1 MTLRSVS
8 ATQIK
13 QHRSCAL
20 QWYLQRVEGWQMP
33 QSPSQALGEA
43 IHKQVEDYLLEGTAP
58 TLPSVENAMK
68 KGYVPPTGGAY
79 LVEEPKDYGMRML
92 AAGVPV
98 KGRIDL
104 LVPPTPGESLVKV
117 VDWKSASSF
126 RYVPEADTL
135 TRDVQGILYLKY
147 AFENYPFAT
156 AGQFRHVYLLTKG
169 TGSKKV
175 DAEVVDRPFV
185 DGQWHHIEQT
195 VEEMKAT
202 ATRPL
207 PVVAQ
212 TQANLSHCSNYGGC
226 SFRDRCPAASK
237 GLIQSMFEAEASTGA
252 GAGVTEGITMTTLAE
267 KLRQRKAATQ
277 TVAASAETQAATQSP
292 ATEVVVA
299 PTPEPVVVDKPVLVE
314 TAPVVVTG
322 IVPPDAPGG
331 DLVPEKAEGIMTTLA
346 KRRSSKTETPV
357 KAAVVVEEPVVTPT
371 AKVEYVNVPPVV
383 VPETVAQL
391 VEINTAMADAAK
403 ALEIRN
409 ELKRRG
415 ALNVDKAIVDGDPP
429 KVSAPVVA
437 ELSLFIDAFPE
448 KAPFDSLHALEDE
461 IAARTPSLLEHL
473 RKTSP
478 KDVPEGTVDLGEVLF
493 GRGYSTLSA
502 SFAIKPITGAWTVST
517 LGPASSKVLEVLI
530 PKATFVVRGRR

>member
-33 QSPSQALGEA
+33 QSASQALGEA

-68 KGYVPPTGGAY
+68 KGFVPPTGGAY

-92 AAGVPV
+92 CAGVPV

-104 LVPPTPGESLVKV
+104 LIPPVYGEHILRV

-126 RYVPEADTL
+126 RYVPEPDVL

-156 AGQFRHVYLLTKG
+156 TGQFRHVYLLTKG

-175 DAEVVDRPFV
+175 DAEVVDRSFV
-185 DGQWHHIEQT
+185 DGQWAHIEQT
-195 VEEMKAT
+195 VEEIKAT
-202 ATRPL
+202 ATRSL

-212 TQANLSHCSNYGGC
+212 TQANLSHCSAYGGC

-237 GLIQSMFEAEASTGA
+237 GLIESMFEADASTGA
-252 GAGVTEGITMTTLAE
+252 GAGVTEGIDMTTLAE
-267 KLRQRKAATQ
+267 KLKARKAATM
-277 TVAASAETQAATQSP
+277 TVAEPSAPVLSETASVP
-292 ATEVVVA
+292 ATSSSTVVDIPVVV
-299 PTPEPVVVDKPVLVE
+299 EPVVE
-314 TAPVVVTG
+314 PVVAS
-322 IVPPDAPGG
+322 IIPPDAPNG
-331 DLVPEKAEGIMTTLA
+331 DLVPEKAEGIMATLA
-346 KRRSSKTETPV
+346 RRRV
-357 KAAVVVEEPVVTPT
+357 AKAKVQLVEPVVILPEKDRFL
-371 AKVEYVNVPPVV
+371 AIAEAAGLVSEPVV
-383 VPETVAQL
+383 VTLSPA
-391 VEINTAMADAAK
+391 
-403 ALEIRN
+403 
-409 ELKRRG
+409 ELRENLRQSG
-415 ALNVDKAIVDGDPP
+415 ALNVDSAKFGDEPVRQP
-429 KVSAPVVA
+429 DPDVVA
-437 ELSLFIDAFPE
+437 ASNAIREKWIAEGEKRPLSLYIDCYPE
-448 KAPFDSLHALEDE
+448 KAEFDSLRALEDE

-478 KDVPEGTVDLGEVLF
+478 KDVPEGAMDLGEVLF
-493 GRGYSTLSA
+493 GRGYSTLAA
-502 SFAIKPITGAWTVST
+502 SFALKPISGPYTVST
-517 LGPASSKVLEVLI
+517 LGPASSKLLEVLL

>member
-1 MTLRSVS
+1 
-8 ATQIK
+8 
-13 QHRSCAL
+13 
-20 QWYLQRVEGWQMP
+20 MP
-33 QSPSQALGEA
+33 QSASQALGEA
-43 IHKQVEDYLLEGTAP
+43 IHLEVEQYLLDGKAP

-104 LVPPTPGESLVKV
+104 LIPPASGAHIVKV

-126 RYVPEADTL
+126 RYVPEPDVL

-147 AFENYPFAT
+147 AFENYPFAQL
-156 AGQFRHVYLLTKG
+156 GQFRHVYLLTKG

-175 DAEVVDRPFV
+175 DAEVVDRFFV
-185 DGQWHHIEQT
+185 DGQWAHLETT
-195 VEEMKAT
+195 VEQMKAT

-237 GLIQSMFEAEASTGA
+237 GLIESMFEAEEQTSAPGE
-252 GAGVTEGITMTTLAE
+252 GVTMSTLAE
-267 KLRQRKAATQ
+267 KLRQRKAMTQ
-277 TVAASAETQAATQSP
+277 TPTPTV
-292 ATEVVVA
+292 EVVEAPVA
-299 PTPEPVVVDKPVLVE
+299 EPTTPVVVPEPVVEPVVVPEPVVVVE
-314 TAPVVVTG
+314 PVVAT
-322 IVPPDAPGG
+322 IIPPDAPGG
-331 DLVPEKAEGIMTTLA
+331 EKVPERSEGIMATLA

-357 KAAVVVEEPVVTPT
+357 KAAVVVEEPVVTPP

-383 VPETVAQL
+383 VPEAVVQP
-391 VEINTAMADAAK
+391 VEINTAMIDAAK

-415 ALNVDKAIVDGDPP
+415 ALNVDQAIVDGDPP
-429 KVSAPVVA
+429 KPSAPAEA
-437 ELSLFIDAFPE
+437 ELSLYVDCYPE
-448 KAPFDSLHALEDE
+448 KAEFDTLRALEDE

-478 KDVPEGTVDLGEVLF
+478 KDVPEGAMDLGEVLF

-502 SFAIKPITGAWTVST
+502 SFALRPITGAWTVST
-517 LGPASSKVLEVLI
+517 LGPASSKVLEVLL

>member
-104 LVPPTPGESLVKV
+104 LVPPASGESLVKV

-156 AGQFRHVYLLTKG
+156 MGQFRHVYLLTKG

-185 DGQWHHIEQT
+185 DGQWSHIEQT
-195 VEEMKAT
+195 VEEMRAT
-202 ATRPL
+202 ATRSL

-277 TVAASAETQAATQSP
+277 TVTASAETQLATQSP

-314 TAPVVVTG
+314 TEVKVTEPTPEPVVVTG
-322 IVPPDAPGG
+322 IRVETQVSTVIPPDAPGG

-346 KRRSSKTETPV
+346 RRRVAKPVAEPATQPAKTAVLPTPV
-357 KAAVVVEEPVVTPT
+357 
-371 AKVEYVNVPPVV
+371 VV
-383 VPETVAQL
+383 VPEPVAQEPVVVVVPEVV
-391 VEINTAMADAAK
+391 VEVV
-403 ALEIRN
+403 E
-409 ELKRRG
+409 E
-415 ALNVDKAIVDGDPP
+415 P
-429 KVSAPVVA
+429 KVSAPA
-437 ELSLFIDAFPE
+437 TELSLFIDCYPE
-448 KAPFDSLHALEDE
+448 RAPFDAMHALEDE

>member
-1 MTLRSVS
+1 
-8 ATQIK
+8 
-13 QHRSCAL
+13 
-20 QWYLQRVEGWQMP
+20 MP
-33 QSPSQALGEA
+33 QSASQALGEA
-43 IHKQVEDYLLEGTAP
+43 IHLEVEQYLLDGKAP
-58 TLPSVENAMK
+58 TLASVENAIK
-68 KGYVPPTGGAY
+68 KGLVPLTGGAY

-92 AAGVPV
+92 AADVPV

-104 LVPPTPGESLVKV
+104 LVPPASGAHIVKV

-126 RYVPEADTL
+126 RYVPEPDVL

-156 AGQFRHVYLLTKG
+156 TGQFRHVYLLTKG

-185 DGQWHHIEQT
+185 DGQWAHIEQT

-212 TQANLSHCSNYGGC
+212 TQANLSHCSAYGGC

-277 TVAASAETQAATQSP
+277 TVTASAETQLATQSP

-299 PTPEPVVVDKPVLVE
+299 PTPEPVVVPEPTPEPIVVE
-314 TAPVVVTG
+314 TQTYVPAPIG

-346 KRRSSKTETPV
+346 RRRVAKPVAEPATQPAKTAVPPTPV
-357 KAAVVVEEPVVTPT
+357 
-371 AKVEYVNVPPVV
+371 VV
-383 VPETVAQL
+383 VPEPVAQEPVVVVVPEVV
-391 VEINTAMADAAK
+391 VEVV
-403 ALEIRN
+403 E
-409 ELKRRG
+409 E
-415 ALNVDKAIVDGDPP
+415 P

>member
-1 MTLRSVS
+1 
-8 ATQIK
+8 
-13 QHRSCAL
+13 
-20 QWYLQRVEGWQMP
+20 MP

-43 IHKQVEDYLLEGTAP
+43 IHLQVEQYLLDGKMP
-58 TLPSVENAMK
+58 DLPSVENAMK
-68 KGYVPPTGGAY
+68 KGFVPPTGGAY

-104 LVPPTPGESLVKV
+104 LVPPAAGESLVKV

-126 RYVPEADTL
+126 RYVPEPDVL

-147 AFENYPFAT
+147 AFENYPFAMQ
-156 AGQFRHVYLLTKG
+156 GQFRHVYLLTKG

-175 DAEVVDRPFV
+175 DAEVVDRSFV
-185 DGQWHHIEQT
+185 DGQWAHIEQT

-237 GLIQSMFEAEASTGA
+237 GLVASILEAESQESAPS
-252 GAGVTEGITMTTLAE
+252 EGITMSTLAE
-267 KLRQRKAATQ
+267 KLKTRR
-277 TVAASAETQAATQSP
+277 AATQSSPVATP
-292 ATEVVVA
+292 APQPVVEPVVEAQPVVVEPVVEPVVA
-299 PTPEPVVVDKPVLVE
+299 PVAT
-314 TAPVVVTG
+314 
-322 IVPPDAPGG
+322 IIPPDAPGG
-331 DLVPEKAEGIMTTLA
+331 DKVPEKAEGVVPPERSEGIMATLA
-346 KRRSSKTETPV
+346 KRRATKAQPTEA
-357 KAAVVVEEPVVTPT
+357 KAEVQPTQVVVEPTPEPVVAPPV
-371 AKVEYVNVPPVV
+371 KIEYVSVPPVV
-383 VPETVAQL
+383 APAAVLQP
-391 VEINTAMADAAK
+391 VE
-403 ALEIRN
+403 
-409 ELKRRG
+409 
-415 ALNVDKAIVDGDPP
+415 
-429 KVSAPVVA
+429 PVVEKPTA
-437 ELSLFIDAFPE
+437 PATTELTLFVDCFPE
-448 KAPFDSLHALEDE
+448 KAPFDTLRALEDE

-502 SFAIKPITGAWTVST
+502 SFAVKPITGAWTVST
-517 LGPASSKVLEVLI
+517 LGPASSKVLEVLL

>member
-20 QWYLQRVEGWQMP
+20 QWYLQRVEGWTMP

-43 IHKQVEDYLLEGTAP
+43 IHLQVEQYLLDGKQP
-58 TLPSVENAMK
+58 DLPSVENAMK
-68 KGYVPPTGGAY
+68 KGFVPPTGGAY

-104 LVPPTPGESLVKV
+104 LVPPAAGESLVKV

-126 RYVPEADTL
+126 RYVPEPDVL
-135 TRDVQGILYLKY
+135 TRDVQGVLYLKY

-156 AGQFRHVYLLTKG
+156 TGQFRHVYLLTKG

-185 DGQWHHIEQT
+185 DAQWAHIEQT
-195 VEEMKAT
+195 VEDMKAT
-202 ATRPL
+202 ATRSL

-212 TQANLSHCSNYGGC
+212 TQANLSHCSAYGGC

-237 GLIQSMFEAEASTGA
+237 GLVASILEAESQESAPSE
-252 GAGVTEGITMTTLAE
+252 GVDMSTLAE
-267 KLRQRKAATQ
+267 KLKARRAATASPSPGA
-277 TVAASAETQAATQSP
+277 TATATPLPIVATSTEVAAPVSVP
-292 ATEVVVA
+292 VVTA
-299 PTPEPVVVDKPVLVE
+299 TPEVE
-314 TAPVVVTG
+314 AVTVST

-331 DLVPEKAEGIMTTLA
+331 DLVPEKAEKVEGLMATLA
-346 KRRSSKTETPV
+346 KRRST
-357 KAAVVVEEPVVTPT
+357 VTT
-371 AKVEYVNVPPVV
+371 KVEVQPVEAKAEVPPVV
-383 VPETVAQL
+383 AVAEPVAEPVRQP
-391 VEINTAMADAAK
+391 
-403 ALEIRN
+403 
-409 ELKRRG
+409 
-415 ALNVDKAIVDGDPP
+415 DPD
-429 KVSAPVVA
+429 VVA
-437 ELSLFIDAFPE
+437 AANTIREKWIAEGSKRPLSLFVDCYPE
-448 KAPFDSLHALEDE
+448 KAEFDTLRALEDE

-478 KDVPEGTVDLGEVLF
+478 KDVPEGTMDLGEVLF
-493 GRGYSTLSA
+493 GRGYSALSA
-502 SFAIKPITGAWTVST
+502 SFVVKPISGPYTVST
-517 LGPASSKVLEVLI
+517 LGPASSKVLEVLL
-530 PKATFVVRGRR
+530 PKATLVVRGRR

>member
-43 IHKQVEDYLLEGTAP
+43 IHLQVEQYLLDGKMP
-58 TLPSVENAMK
+58 DLPSVENAMK

-104 LVPPTPGESLVKV
+104 LVPPPAGESLVKV

-126 RYVPEADTL
+126 RYVPEPDVL
-135 TRDVQGILYLKY
+135 TRDVQGVLYLRY
-147 AFENYPFAT
+147 AFENYPYAT
-156 AGQFRHVYLLTKG
+156 EGQFRHVYLLTKG

-175 DAEVVDRPFV
+175 DAEMVDRPFV
-185 DGQWHHIEQT
+185 DAQWAHIEQT

-237 GLIQSMFEAEASTGA
+237 GLVASILEAESQESALSE
-252 GAGVTEGITMTTLAE
+252 GVTMSTLAE

-277 TVAASAETQAATQSP
+277 SSPVVATS
-292 ATEVVVA
+292 TEVATPIVVESVVEA
-299 PTPEPVVVDKPVLVE
+299 PPVVVEPIVE
-314 TAPVVVTG
+314 AKTYVPGPIG
-322 IVPPDAPGG
+322 IIPPDAPGG
-331 DLVPEKAEGIMTTLA
+331 DKVPERSEGIMATLA
-346 KRRSSKTETPV
+346 KRRAV
-357 KAAVVVEEPVVTPT
+357 KAQPTPEPVVIEPTPEPVVEKPT
-371 AKVEYVNVPPVV
+371 AP
-383 VPETVAQL
+383 T
-391 VEINTAMADAAK
+391 
-403 ALEIRN
+403 
-409 ELKRRG
+409 
-415 ALNVDKAIVDGDPP
+415 
-429 KVSAPVVA
+429 SA
-437 ELSLFIDAFPE
+437 ELTLFVDCFPE
-448 KAPFDSLHALEDE
+448 KAPFDTLRALEDE

-502 SFAIKPITGAWTVST
+502 SFAIRPISGAWTVST
-517 LGPASSKVLEVLI
+517 LGPASSKMLDVLL

>member
-1 MTLRSVS
+1 
-8 ATQIK
+8 
-13 QHRSCAL
+13 
-20 QWYLQRVEGWQMP
+20 MP

-43 IHKQVEDYLLEGTAP
+43 IHLQVEQYLLDGKMP
-58 TLPSVENAMK
+58 DLPSVENAMK

-104 LVPPTPGESLVKV
+104 LVPPASGESIVKV

-126 RYVPEADTL
+126 RYVPEPDVL
-135 TRDVQGILYLKY
+135 TRDVQGVLYLRY
-147 AFENYPFAT
+147 AFENYPYAT
-156 AGQFRHVYLLTKG
+156 EGQFRHVYLLTKG

-175 DAEVVDRPFV
+175 DAEMVDRPFV
-185 DGQWHHIEQT
+185 DAQWAHIEQT

-237 GLIQSMFEAEASTGA
+237 GLVASILEAESQESALSE
-252 GAGVTEGITMTTLAE
+252 GVTMSTLAE

-277 TVAASAETQAATQSP
+277 SSPVVATS
-292 ATEVVVA
+292 TEVATPIVVESVVEA
-299 PTPEPVVVDKPVLVE
+299 PPVVVEPIVE
-314 TAPVVVTG
+314 AKTYVPGPIG
-322 IVPPDAPGG
+322 IIPPDAPGG
-331 DLVPEKAEGIMTTLA
+331 DKVPERSEGIMATLA
-346 KRRSSKTETPV
+346 KRRATKAQPTEAKTDVQP
-357 KAAVVVEEPVVTPT
+357 VVVEPTPEPVVEKPT
-371 AKVEYVNVPPVV
+371 AP
-383 VPETVAQL
+383 T
-391 VEINTAMADAAK
+391 
-403 ALEIRN
+403 
-409 ELKRRG
+409 
-415 ALNVDKAIVDGDPP
+415 
-429 KVSAPVVA
+429 SA
-437 ELSLFIDAFPE
+437 ELTLFVDCFPE
-448 KAPFDSLHALEDE
+448 KAPFDTLRALEDE

-502 SFAIKPITGAWTVST
+502 SFAIRPISGAWTVST
-517 LGPASSKVLEVLI
+517 LGPASSKVLEVLL

>member
-20 QWYLQRVEGWQMP
+20 QWYLQRVEGWTMP
-33 QSPSQALGEA
+33 QSASQALGEA
-43 IHKQVEDYLLEGTAP
+43 IHLEVEQYLLDGKAP

-68 KGYVPPTGGAY
+68 KGYVPPTGGSY

-104 LVPPTPGESLVKV
+104 LVPPASGAHIVKV

-126 RYVPEADTL
+126 RYVPEPDVL

-147 AFENYPFAT
+147 AFENYPFAQL
-156 AGQFRHVYLLTKG
+156 GQFRHVYLLTKG

-175 DAEVVDRPFV
+175 DAEVVDRSFV
-185 DGQWHHIEQT
+185 DGQWAHIEQT
-195 VEEMKAT
+195 VEDMKAT

-237 GLIQSMFEAEASTGA
+237 GLIESMFEAEEQTSAPGE
-252 GAGVTEGITMTTLAE
+252 GVTMSTLAE
-267 KLRQRKAATQ
+267 KLRQRKAM
-277 TVAASAETQAATQSP
+277 TQSP
-292 ATEVVVA
+292 APTVEVVEPVVVEPVVVEPVVVPEPVVEVVVA
-299 PTPEPVVVDKPVLVE
+299 EPP
-314 TAPVVVTG
+314 APVVVEPVVEAPPVVAT
-322 IVPPDAPGG
+322 IIPPDAPGG
-331 DLVPEKAEGIMTTLA
+331 EKVPERSEGIMATLA
-346 KRRSSKTETPV
+346 KRRSSKAETPV
-357 KAAVVVEEPVVTPT
+357 KAAVVVEEPVVTPP

-383 VPETVAQL
+383 VPEAVVQL
-391 VEINTAMADAAK
+391 VE
-403 ALEIRN
+403 E
-409 ELKRRG
+409 
-415 ALNVDKAIVDGDPP
+415 P
-429 KVSAPVVA
+429 KPSASVAA
-437 ELSLFIDAFPE
+437 ELSLYVDCYPE
-448 KAPFDSLHALEDE
+448 KAEFDTLRALEDE

-478 KDVPEGTVDLGEVLF
+478 KDVLEGTVDLGEVLF

-502 SFAIKPITGAWTVST
+502 SFALRPITGAWTVST
-517 LGPASSKVLEVLI
+517 LGPASSKVLEVLL

>member
-33 QSPSQALGEA
+33 QSASQALGEA
-43 IHKQVEDYLLEGTAP
+43 IHLEVEQYLLDGKAP

-68 KGYVPPTGGAY
+68 KGYVPPTGGSY
-79 LVEEPKDYGMRML
+79 LVEEPRDYGMRML
-92 AAGVPV
+92 CADVPV

-104 LVPPTPGESLVKV
+104 LVPPASGESLVKV

-126 RYVPEADTL
+126 RYVPEADAL

-147 AFENYPFAT
+147 AFENYPFAQL
-156 AGQFRHVYLLTKG
+156 GQFRHVYLLTKG

-185 DGQWHHIEQT
+185 EGQWAHIEQT

-226 SFRDRCPAASK
+226 SFRDRCPAAST
-237 GLIQSMFEAEASTGA
+237 GLIESLFEAEASTGA

-267 KLRQRKAATQ
+267 KLKARKAATM
-277 TVAASAETQAATQSP
+277 TVETPATSSSTVVDVPVVEPTLVVETQTYVP
-292 ATEVVVA
+292 G
-299 PTPEPVVVDKPVLVE
+299 PI
-314 TAPVVVTG
+314 G
-322 IVPPDAPGG
+322 IIPPDAPGG
-331 DLVPEKAEGIMTTLA
+331 DKVPEKSEGIMATLA
-346 KRRSSKTETPV
+346 KRRSSKAETPV
-357 KAAVVVEEPVVTPT
+357 KAAVVVEEPVVTPP
-371 AKVEYVNVPPVV
+371 AKVEYVNAPPVV
-383 VPETVAQL
+383 VPETVVQPVAPKPSTP
-391 VEINTAMADAAK
+391 VE
-403 ALEIRN
+403 
-409 ELKRRG
+409 
-415 ALNVDKAIVDGDPP
+415 V
-429 KVSAPVVA
+429 
-437 ELSLFIDAFPE
+437 ELSLYVDCYPE
-448 KAPFDSLHALEDE
+448 KAEFDTLRALEDE

-502 SFAIKPITGAWTVST
+502 SFALRPITGAWTVST
-517 LGPASSKVLEVLI
+517 LGPASSKVLEVLL
-530 PKATFVVRGRR
+530 PRATFVVRGRR

>member
-20 QWYLQRVEGWQMP
+20 QWYLQRVEGWTMP

-43 IHKQVEDYLLEGTAP
+43 IHLQVENYLLSATEPDLG
-58 TLPSVENAMK
+58 SVRAAIE
-68 KGYVPPTGGAY
+68 KGYVPPTGGSY

-92 AAGVPV
+92 CADVPV

-104 LVPPTPGESLVKV
+104 LVPPAAGESLVKV

-126 RYVPEADTL
+126 RYVPEPDVL
-135 TRDVQGILYLKY
+135 TRDVQGVLYLKY

-156 AGQFRHVYLLTKG
+156 HGQFRHVYLLTKG

-185 DGQWHHIEQT
+185 DAQWAHIEQT
-195 VEEMKAT
+195 VEGMKAT

-212 TQANLSHCSNYGGC
+212 TQANLSHCSAYGGC

-237 GLIQSMFEAEASTGA
+237 GLVASLIEAERQGSAVS
-252 GAGVTEGITMTTLAE
+252 EGINMSTLAE
-267 KLRQRKAATQ
+267 KLRLRR
-277 TVAASAETQAATQSP
+277 EATQSTTTP
-292 ATEVVVA
+292 VVELEVKVPEVV
-299 PTPEPVVVDKPVLVE
+299 EPVVVVPEVVE
-314 TAPVVVTG
+314 PVVVAS

-331 DLVPEKAEGIMTTLA
+331 DKVPERSEGIMATLA
-346 KRRSSKTETPV
+346 KRRV
-357 KAAVVVEEPVVTPT
+357 AKAKAVEPVVVLPEKDRFL
-371 AKVEYVNVPPVV
+371 AIAEAAGLVVEPVAEPVV
-383 VPETVAQL
+383 DAPVRQPDPDVVAAANTIREKWIAEGEKRPLSLYVDCYPE
-391 VEINTAMADAAK
+391 
-403 ALEIRN
+403 
-409 ELKRRG
+409 RG
-415 ALNVDKAIVDGDPP
+415 ADNVQP
-429 KVSAPVVA
+429 
-437 ELSLFIDAFPE
+437 
-448 KAPFDSLHALEDE
+448 LEDE

-478 KDVPEGTVDLGEVLF
+478 KDVPEGTVDLGEVLY

-502 SFAIKPITGAWTVST
+502 SFVVKPISGPWTVST
-517 LGPASSKVLEVLI
+517 LGPASSKVLEVLL
-530 PKATFVVRGRR
+530 PKATLVVRGRR

>member
-20 QWYLQRVEGWQMP
+20 QWYLQRVEGWTMP

-43 IHKQVEDYLLEGTAP
+43 IHLQVEQYLLDGKQP
-58 TLPSVENAMK
+58 DLPSVENAMK

-79 LVEEPKDYGMRML
+79 LVEEPKDYAMRIL
-92 AAGVPV
+92 AADVPV

-104 LVPPTPGESLVKV
+104 LIPPVYGEHILRV

-126 RYVPEADTL
+126 RYVPESDAL
-135 TRDVQGILYLKY
+135 TRDVQGVLYLRY

-156 AGQFRHVYLLTKG
+156 TGQFRHVYLLTKG

-175 DAEVVDRPFV
+175 DAEVVDRPFI
-185 DGQWHHIEQT
+185 DAQWAHIEAT
-195 VEEMKAT
+195 VEGMKAT

-212 TQANLSHCSNYGGC
+212 TQANLSHCSAYGGC

-237 GLIQSMFEAEASTGA
+237 GLVASLIEAERQGS
-252 GAGVTEGITMTTLAE
+252 VVSEGIDMSTLAE
-267 KLRQRKAATQ
+267 KLRLRR
-277 TVAASAETQAATQSP
+277 EATQSVP
-292 ATEVVVA
+292 TPVVVPEVVVPEVVVPEVVVPEVVPEKSVVEEPVVQVPEVVVA
-299 PTPEPVVVDKPVLVE
+299 S
-314 TAPVVVTG
+314 

-331 DLVPEKAEGIMTTLA
+331 DLVPERSEGIMATLA
-346 KRRSSKTETPV
+346 KRRV
-357 KAAVVVEEPVVTPT
+357 AKAKAVEPVVVLPEKDRFL
-371 AKVEYVNVPPVV
+371 AIAEVAGLVVEPVV
-383 VPETVAQL
+383 DAPVRQPDPDVVAAANTIREKWIAEGEKRPLSLYVDCYPE
-391 VEINTAMADAAK
+391 
-403 ALEIRN
+403 
-409 ELKRRG
+409 RG
-415 ALNVDKAIVDGDPP
+415 ADNVQP
-429 KVSAPVVA
+429 
-437 ELSLFIDAFPE
+437 
-448 KAPFDSLHALEDE
+448 LEDE

-493 GRGYSTLSA
+493 GRGYSALSA
-502 SFAIKPITGAWTVST
+502 SFVIKPISGPWTVST
-517 LGPASSKVLEVLI
+517 LGPASSKVLEVLL
-530 PKATFVVRGRR
+530 PKATLVVRGRR

>member
-13 QHRSCAL
+13 QHRSCGL
-20 QWYLQRVEGWQMP
+20 QWYLQRVEGWTMP

-43 IHKQVEDYLLEGTAP
+43 IHLQVENYLLSATEPDLG
-58 TLPSVENAMK
+58 SVRAAIE
-68 KGYVPPTGGAY
+68 KGYVPPTGGSY
-79 LVEEPKDYGMRML
+79 LVEEPKDYGMRMFC
-92 AAGVPV
+92 ADVPV

-104 LVPPTPGESLVKV
+104 LIPPVYGEHILRV

-126 RYVPEADTL
+126 RYVPEPDVL

-147 AFENYPFAT
+147 AFENYPFAMT
-156 AGQFRHVYLLTKG
+156 GQFRHVYLLTKG

-185 DGQWHHIEQT
+185 DAQWAHIEQT
-195 VEEMKAT
+195 VEGMKAT

-212 TQANLSHCSNYGGC
+212 TQANLSHCSAYGGC

-237 GLIQSMFEAEASTGA
+237 GLVASMIEAERQGS
-252 GAGVTEGITMTTLAE
+252 VVSEGITMSTLAE
-267 KLRQRKAATQ
+267 KLRLRR
-277 TVAASAETQAATQSP
+277 EATQSTP
-292 ATEVVVA
+292 TPVVV
-299 PTPEPVVVDKPVLVE
+299 EPVVVVPEVVE
-314 TAPVVVTG
+314 PVVVIEPVLAVS

-331 DLVPEKAEGIMTTLA
+331 DLVPERSEGIMATLA
-346 KRRSSKTETPV
+346 KRRVT
-357 KAAVVVEEPVVTPT
+357 KAKAVEPVVVLPEKDRFL
-371 AKVEYVNVPPVV
+371 AIAEAAGPVVEPVV
-383 VPETVAQL
+383 VTLSPSELRENLRQTGALGVDQAKFGDEPIRQPDPDVLAAANTIREKWNAEGEKRPLSLYVDCYPE
-391 VEINTAMADAAK
+391 
-403 ALEIRN
+403 
-409 ELKRRG
+409 RG
-415 ALNVDKAIVDGDPP
+415 ADNVQP
-429 KVSAPVVA
+429 
-437 ELSLFIDAFPE
+437 
-448 KAPFDSLHALEDE
+448 LEDE
-461 IAARTPSLLEHL
+461 IAVRTPSLLEHL

-502 SFAIKPITGAWTVST
+502 SFVIKPISGPWTVST
-517 LGPASSKVLEVLI
+517 LGPASSKVLEVLL

>member
-20 QWYLQRVEGWQMP
+20 QWYLQRVEGWTMP

-43 IHKQVEDYLLEGTAP
+43 IHLQVEQYLLDGKMP
-58 TLPSVENAMK
+58 DLPSVENAMK

-79 LVEEPKDYGMRML
+79 LVEEPKDYGMWML

-104 LVPPTPGESLVKV
+104 LVPPPAGESLVKV

-126 RYVPEADTL
+126 RYVPEPDVL
-135 TRDVQGILYLKY
+135 TRDVQGVLYLRY
-147 AFENYPFAT
+147 AFENYPYAT
-156 AGQFRHVYLLTKG
+156 EGQFRHVYLLTKG

-185 DGQWHHIEQT
+185 DGQWAHIEQT

-237 GLIQSMFEAEASTGA
+237 GLVASILEAESQESAPSE
-252 GAGVTEGITMTTLAE
+252 GVTMSTLAE

-277 TVAASAETQAATQSP
+277 SSPVVATS
-292 ATEVVVA
+292 TEVATPIVV
-299 PTPEPVVVDKPVLVE
+299 EPVVEAP
-314 TAPVVVTG
+314 PVVVEPIVEAKTYVPGPIG
-322 IVPPDAPGG
+322 IIPPDAPGG
-331 DLVPEKAEGIMTTLA
+331 DKVPERSEGIMATLA
-346 KRRSSKTETPV
+346 KRRATKAQPTEAKTDVQP
-357 KAAVVVEEPVVTPT
+357 VVVEPTPEPVVEKPT
-371 AKVEYVNVPPVV
+371 AP
-383 VPETVAQL
+383 T
-391 VEINTAMADAAK
+391 
-403 ALEIRN
+403 
-409 ELKRRG
+409 
-415 ALNVDKAIVDGDPP
+415 
-429 KVSAPVVA
+429 SA
-437 ELSLFIDAFPE
+437 ELTLFVDCFPE
-448 KAPFDSLHALEDE
+448 KAPFDTLRALEDE

-502 SFAIKPITGAWTVST
+502 SFAIRPISGAWTVST
-517 LGPASSKVLEVLI
+517 LGPASSKMLEVLL
-530 PKATFVVRGRR
+530 PKATLVVRGRR

>member
-20 QWYLQRVEGWQMP
+20 QWYLQRVEGWTMP

-43 IHKQVEDYLLEGTAP
+43 IHLQVEQYLLDGKQP
-58 TLPSVENAMK
+58 DLPSVENAMK

-79 LVEEPKDYGMRML
+79 LVEEPKDYAMRIL
-92 AAGVPV
+92 AADVPV

-104 LVPPTPGESLVKV
+104 LIPPVYGEHILRV

-126 RYVPEADTL
+126 RYVPEPDVL

-147 AFENYPFAT
+147 AFENYPFAMQ
-156 AGQFRHVYLLTKG
+156 GQFRHVYLLTKG

-185 DGQWHHIEQT
+185 DAQWAHIEAT
-195 VEEMKAT
+195 VEGMKAT

-212 TQANLSHCSNYGGC
+212 TQANLSHCSAYGGC

-237 GLIQSMFEAEASTGA
+237 GLVASLIEAERQGS
-252 GAGVTEGITMTTLAE
+252 VVSEGIDMSTLAE
-267 KLRQRKAATQ
+267 KLRLRR
-277 TVAASAETQAATQSP
+277 EATQSVP
-292 ATEVVVA
+292 TPVVVPEVVVPEVVPEKSVVEEPVVKVPEVVVA
-299 PTPEPVVVDKPVLVE
+299 S
-314 TAPVVVTG
+314 

-331 DLVPEKAEGIMTTLA
+331 DLVPERSEGIMATLA
-346 KRRSSKTETPV
+346 KRRV
-357 KAAVVVEEPVVTPT
+357 AKAKAVEPVV
-371 AKVEYVNVPPVV
+371 VL
-383 VPETVAQL
+383 PEKDRFLAIAEAAGL
-391 VEINTAMADAAK
+391 VSE
-403 ALEIRN
+403 
-409 ELKRRG
+409 
-415 ALNVDKAIVDGDPP
+415 
-429 KVSAPVVA
+429 PVVA
-437 ELSLFIDAFPE
+437 TLSPAELRENLRQAGALGVDYAKFGDEPVRQPDPDVVAAANTIREKWIAEGEKRPLSLYVDCYPE
-448 KAPFDSLHALEDE
+448 RGADNVQPLEDE

-502 SFAIKPITGAWTVST
+502 SFVVKPISGPWTVST
-517 LGPASSKVLEVLI
+517 LGPASSKMLEVLL
-530 PKATFVVRGRR
+530 PKATLVVRGRR

>member
-20 QWYLQRVEGWQMP
+20 QWYLQRIEGWQMP

-58 TLPSVENAMK
+58 TLPSVETAIA
-68 KGYVPPTGGAY
+68 KGLVPKAGGAY

-92 AAGVPV
+92 CAGVPV

-104 LVPPTPGESLVKV
+104 LVPPLAGESLVKV

-126 RYVPEADTL
+126 RYVPEPDIL
-135 TRDVQGILYLKY
+135 TRDVQGVLYLKY

-156 AGQFRHVYLLTKG
+156 TGQFRHVYLLTKG

-175 DAEVVDRPFV
+175 DAEVVDRTFV
-185 DGQWHHIEQT
+185 DGQWAHIEQT
-195 VEEMKAT
+195 VEEIKAT

-212 TQANLSHCSNYGGC
+212 TQANLSHCSAYGGC

-237 GLIQSMFEAEASTGA
+237 GLIESMFEADASTGS
-252 GAGVTEGITMTTLAE
+252 GAGVTEGIDMSTLAE
-267 KLRQRKAATQ
+267 KLKARRAATQ
-277 TVAASAETQAATQSP
+277 MVTTEVIVAESP
-292 ATEVVVA
+292 APA
-299 PTPEPVVVDKPVLVE
+299 PSE
-314 TAPVVVTG
+314 TAPKSVVKEPEVKVTKPVVAS

-331 DLVPEKAEGIMTTLA
+331 DLVPERSEGIMATLA
-346 KRRSSKTETPV
+346 KRRVAKAKVQPV
-357 KAAVVVEEPVVTPT
+357 EPVVILPEKDRFL
-371 AKVEYVNVPPVV
+371 AIAEAAGLVSESGVV
-383 VPETVAQL
+383 THSPA
-391 VEINTAMADAAK
+391 
-403 ALEIRN
+403 
-409 ELKRRG
+409 ELRENLRQSG
-415 ALNVDKAIVDGDPP
+415 ALNVDLANFGDEPVRQP
-429 KVSAPVVA
+429 DPDVVA
-437 ELSLFIDAFPE
+437 ASNTIREKWIAEGEKRPLSLYIDCYPE
-448 KAPFDSLHALEDE
+448 KAEFDSLRALEDE

-478 KDVPEGTVDLGEVLF
+478 KDVPEGAMDLGEVLF
-493 GRGYSTLSA
+493 GRGYSTLAA
-502 SFAIKPITGAWTVST
+502 SFALKPISGPYTVST
-517 LGPASSKVLEVLI
+517 LGPASSKLLEVLL